1 MIYDL
6 ISSYAVQSVNI
17 GTSGLEVGKPANI
30 LTHEWETGLD
40 VFRYHEAVAQCNQS
54 KQDHG
59 QGKNEGYCS
68 KRSVNSASVHDSR
81 VN

>member
-40 VFRYHEAVAQCNQS
+40 VFRYHEALRSAISQS
-54 KQDHG
+54 KIMD
-59 QGKNEGYCS
+59 KE
-68 KRSVNSASVHDSR
+68 KMR
-81 VN
+81 VTARKEA